1 MIAFFSFLFFGEA
14 VDSTIQSVTFPV
26 IMSPHNLISQQIIN
40 KGKGKM
46 KVTKIGK
53 SSEFTQLD
61 IPLFLDNVPA
71 GFPSPASDYC
81 ERKLDLNELCI
92 KKPAATYF
100 VRAQGDSMV
109 DAGIFPGDVLV
120 VDRSLAAQHGDIVIA
135 EFDGELT
142 VKKLE
147 TTPSVRLVPMNK
159 NHDPL
164 DIPEGSD
171 LEIFGVVTTSIHSLR
186 KS

>member
-1 MIAFFSFLFFGEA
+1 MTAI
-14 VDSTIQSVTFPV
+14 P
-26 IMSPHNLISQQIIN
+26 
-40 KGKGKM
+40 
-46 KVTKIGK
+46 IGT
-53 SSEFTQLD
+53 SSDFTPLD

-92 KKPAATYF
+92 TKPAATYF
-100 VRAQGDSMV
+100 VRAQGDSMI

-120 VDRSLAAQHGDIVIA
+120 VDRSITAQHGDIVIA
-135 EFDGELT
+135 SFNGELT

-147 TTPSVRLVPMNK
+147 ITPATRLIPMNK
-159 NHDPL
+159 QHHPV